1 MAFENIKRITLVGR
15 PTINVPAS
23 MTAEQT
29 LTAMQ
34 IDASTYEQT
43 IDGDNLIL
51 AAASGSKGAARVR
64 VTEDGV
70 LVPLGNQTFPT
81 DADIEAIAKL
91 FPEDNLFETLENPV
105 KLQEYFTA
113 LKENEETLAEEAN
126 AEAVAKRSTEVD
138 RLKAAVEAVRVY
150 AADPEKGLSDE
161 ILLQVAFTADK
172 LLVLLEM
179 AVAQE
184 LVDKERA
191 EAEAKREADLAVIRE
206 ANPGFAA
213 LAEFAIED

>member
-23 MTAEQT
+23 MTTEQT
-29 LTAMQ
+29 LAAMQ

-70 LVPLGNQTFPT
+70 LVPLGNPTFPT
-81 DADIEAIAKL
+81 DADIEAITKL

-113 LKENEETLAEEAN
+113 LKENEETLA
-126 AEAVAKRSTEVD
+126 AEAKAEAIAKRDTEVD
-138 RLKAAVEAVRVY
+138 RLKTAVEAVRVY
-150 AADPEKGLSDE
+150 AADTEKGLSDE
-161 ILLQVAFTADK
+161 ILLQVALTADK

-191 EAEAKREADLAVIRE
+191 EAEAKREADLAAIRE

-213 LAEFAIED
+213 LAEFAIKD

>member
-113 LKENEETLAEEAN
+113 LKENEETLAEEAK

>member
-161 ILLQVAFTADK
+161 ILLQVALTADK

-191 EAEAKREADLAVIRE
+191 EAEAKREADLAAIRE

>member
-29 LTAMQ
+29 LAAMQ

-70 LVPLGNQTFPT
+70 LVPLGNPTFPT
-81 DADIEAIAKL
+81 DADIEAITKL

-113 LKENEETLAEEAN
+113 LKENEETLAEEAK
-126 AEAVAKRSTEVD
+126 AEANAKRGTEVD

-150 AADPEKGLSDE
+150 AADPEKGFSDE
-161 ILLQVAFTADK
+161 ILLQVALTADK

-191 EAEAKREADLAVIRE
+191 EAEAKREADLAAIRE

>member
-70 LVPLGNQTFPT
+70 LVPLGNPTFPT
-81 DADIEAIAKL
+81 DADIEAITKL

-113 LKENEETLAEEAN
+113 LKENEETLAEEAK

>member
-29 LTAMQ
+29 LAAMQ

-70 LVPLGNQTFPT
+70 LVPLGNPTFPT
-81 DADIEAIAKL
+81 DADIEAITKL

-113 LKENEETLAEEAN
+113 LKENEETLAEEAK
-126 AEAVAKRSTEVD
+126 AEAVAKRGTEVD

-150 AADPEKGLSDE
+150 AADPEKGFSDE
-161 ILLQVAFTADK
+161 ILLQAALTADK

-191 EAEAKREADLAVIRE
+191 EAEAKREADLAAIRE

>member
-23 MTAEQT
+23 MTTEQT
-29 LTAMQ
+29 LAAMQ

-70 LVPLGNQTFPT
+70 LVPLGNPTFPT
-81 DADIEAIAKL
+81 DADIEAITKL

>member
-70 LVPLGNQTFPT
+70 LVPLGNPTFPT
-81 DADIEAIAKL
+81 DADIEAITKL

-191 EAEAKREADLAVIRE
+191 EAEAKREADLAAIRE

-213 LAEFAIED
+213 LAEFAIEK

>member
-23 MTAEQT
+23 MTTEQT
-29 LTAMQ
+29 LAAMQ

-70 LVPLGNQTFPT
+70 LVPLGNPTFPT
-81 DADIEAIAKL
+81 DADIEAITKL

-213 LAEFAIED
+213 LAEFAIKD

>member
-23 MTAEQT
+23 MTTEQT
-29 LTAMQ
+29 LAAMQ

-70 LVPLGNQTFPT
+70 LVPLGNPTFPT
-81 DADIEAIAKL
+81 DADIEAITKL

-191 EAEAKREADLAVIRE
+191 EAEAKREADLAAIRE

>member
-23 MTAEQT
+23 MTTEQT
-29 LTAMQ
+29 LAAMQ

-51 AAASGSKGAARVR
+51 AAASGSKGATRVR

-70 LVPLGNQTFPT
+70 LVPLGNPTFPT
-81 DADIEAIAKL
+81 DADIEAITKL

-191 EAEAKREADLAVIRE
+191 EAEAKREADLAAIRE

>member
-70 LVPLGNQTFPT
+70 LVPLGNPTFPT

-91 FPEDNLFETLENPV
+91 FPEDNLFETLEHPV

-172 LLVLLEM
+172 LLVLLEK

>member
-70 LVPLGNQTFPT
+70 LVPLGNPTFPT
-81 DADIEAIAKL
+81 DADIEAITKL

-191 EAEAKREADLAVIRE
+191 EAEAKREADLAAIRE

>member
-23 MTAEQT
+23 MTTEQT
-29 LTAMQ
+29 LAAMQ

-70 LVPLGNQTFPT
+70 LVPLGNPTFPT
-81 DADIEAIAKL
+81 DADIEAITKL

-213 LAEFAIED
+213 LAEFAIEK

>member
-23 MTAEQT
+23 MTTEQT
-29 LTAMQ
+29 LAAMQ

-70 LVPLGNQTFPT
+70 LVPLGNPTFPT
-81 DADIEAIAKL
+81 DADIEAITKL

-113 LKENEETLAEEAN
+113 LKENEETLA
-126 AEAVAKRSTEVD
+126 AEAKAEAIAKRDTEVD

-150 AADPEKGLSDE
+150 AADTEKGLSDE
-161 ILLQVAFTADK
+161 ILLQVALTADK

>member
-70 LVPLGNQTFPT
+70 LVPLGNPTFPT
-81 DADIEAIAKL
+81 DADIEVIAKL

-113 LKENEETLAEEAN
+113 LNENEETLAEEAK

-161 ILLQVAFTADK
+161 ILLQVALTADK

>member
-23 MTAEQT
+23 MTTEQT
-29 LTAMQ
+29 LAAMQ

-70 LVPLGNQTFPT
+70 LVPLGNPTFPT
-81 DADIEAIAKL
+81 DADIEAITKL

-113 LKENEETLAEEAN
+113 LKENEETLA
-126 AEAVAKRSTEVD
+126 AEAKAEAIAKRDTEVD
-138 RLKAAVEAVRVY
+138 RLKAAVEAVRAY
-150 AADPEKGLSDE
+150 AADTEKGLSDE
-161 ILLQVAFTADK
+161 ILLQVALTADK

-191 EAEAKREADLAVIRE
+191 EAEAKREADLAAIRE

-213 LAEFAIED
+213 LAEFAIKD

>member
-15 PTINVPAS
+15 PTINVPAT
-23 MTAEQT
+23 MTTEQT
-29 LTAMQ
+29 LAAMQ

-70 LVPLGNQTFPT
+70 LVPLGNPTFPT
-81 DADIEAIAKL
+81 DADIEAITKL

-191 EAEAKREADLAVIRE
+191 EAEAKREADLAAIRE

>member
-51 AAASGSKGAARVR
+51 AAASGSKGAASVR

-70 LVPLGNQTFPT
+70 LVPLGNPTFPT
-81 DADIEAIAKL
+81 DADIEAITKL

-113 LKENEETLAEEAN
+113 LKENEETLAEEAK
-126 AEAVAKRSTEVD
+126 AEANAKRGTEVD

-161 ILLQVAFTADK
+161 ILLQVALTADK

>member
-15 PTINVPAS
+15 PTINVPVS

-51 AAASGSKGAARVR
+51 AASGSKGAARVR

-113 LKENEETLAEEAN
+113 LKENEETLAEEAK

-172 LLVLLEM
+172 LLVLLER
-179 AVAQE
+179 AVEQE

>member
-15 PTINVPAS
+15 PTINVPAA

-113 LKENEETLAEEAN
+113 LKENEETLAEEAK

>member
-23 MTAEQT
+23 MTTEQT
-29 LTAMQ
+29 LAAMQ

-70 LVPLGNQTFPT
+70 LVPLGNPTFPT
-81 DADIEAIAKL
+81 DADIEAITKL

-113 LKENEETLAEEAN
+113 LKENEETLAAEAN

-191 EAEAKREADLAVIRE
+191 EAEAKREADLAAIRE

>member
-15 PTINVPAS
+15 PTFNVPAP
-23 MTAEQT
+23 MTAEQA
-29 LTAMQ
+29 LAAMQ
-34 IDASTYEQT
+34 IDASNYEQT

-64 VTEDGV
+64 VTEEGV
-70 LVPLGNQTFPT
+70 LVPLGNPTFPT

-91 FPEDNLFETLENPV
+91 FPADNLFETLENPV

-113 LKENEETLAEEAN
+113 LKENEETLAEEAK

-150 AADPEKGLSDE
+150 AADPEKGFSDE
-161 ILLQVAFTADK
+161 ILLNVALTADK

-191 EAEAKREADLAVIRE
+191 EAEAKREADLAAIRE

-213 LAEFAIED
+213 LAEFAIEK

>member
-29 LTAMQ
+29 LAAMQ

-43 IDGDNLIL
+43 VDGDNLIL

-70 LVPLGNQTFPT
+70 LVPLGNPTFPT
-81 DADIEAIAKL
+81 DADIEAITKL

-113 LKENEETLAEEAN
+113 LKENEETLAEEAK
-126 AEAVAKRSTEVD
+126 AEANAKRGTEVD

-150 AADPEKGLSDE
+150 AADPEKGFSDE
-161 ILLQVAFTADK
+161 ILLQVALTADK

-184 LVDKERA
+184 LDDKERA
-191 EAEAKREADLAVIRE
+191 EAEAKREADLAAIRE